1 MVARCA
7 HADAGGFRI
16 WPIFSAAALR
26 RKVLEV
32 LACGGGGGGG
42 DGGGG
47 SSCRGQTAYRSP
59 QRMPKPRPRSDRLAE
74 LLRAEEPSSECS
86 DEAEAEAADA
96 AAARKVEAFEELKG
110 VVGALQ
116 DSGGGDG
123 CMSRVEAAKAVRR
136 KAKDD
141 AGAREMLAML
151 GAIPPLVAMLDDG
164 GEDITTA
171 ALYALLNLGIGNDT

>member
-7 HADAGGFRI
+7 LADAGGFRL

-32 LACGGGGGGG
+32 LTCGGGGGA
-42 DGGGG
+42 DGGG
-47 SSCRGQTAYRSP
+47 SCRGRTPYRSP
-59 QRMPKPRPRSDRLAE
+59 QRMPRPRPRSDRLVE
-74 LLRAEEPSSECS
+74 LLRAEEPSECGGG
-86 DEAEAEAADA
+86 DDDGAD
-96 AAARKVEAFEELKG
+96 AAARKVEALEELKG

-116 DSGGGDG
+116 AGGGEP
-123 CMSRVEAAKAVRR
+123 CMSRVEAAAAVRR

-141 AGAREMLAML
+141 AAAREMLAML

-164 GEDITTA
+164 GEEEEVTAA